1 MDDLYHFLTP
11 VDLFEINEDE
21 GYLEGQIGR
30 AVKTQ
35 VDEDFDLNEADLII
49 LGVKEWR
56 GNGDGVQE
64 NNAADLIRREL
75 YRLHYWHGDLKIA
88 DAGNTE
94 LGAELDD
101 SYAALQTILG
111 ELYRMGKTVLIIG
124 GSHDMAL
131 AQYRAFSTID
141 VFPEVTGIDSSI
153 DLHRESRKPAEQ
165 FLLDMFT
172 GDPNYLKHYNHL
184 GFQSYF
190 VHPQMLQTIDKL
202 RFDCYRLGTVQEKL
216 DDFEPVFRNS
226 DMLMFDIS
234 AIKNADAPA
243 NTKAPNGFTGTE
255 SCTLTRFAGMSDRLK
270 SIGIYGYD
278 PAHDRDNLTAKQ
290 ISQMIWYFMDGR
302 HRMHMEATVSERHN
316 FNEYHTV
323 FAEVDT
329 TFLQSKRTKRWWMQ
343 MPDGQFTACSE
354 NDYLTAGRNELPE
367 RWLRIQERSM

>member
-56 GNGDGVQE
+56 GNGDGRAE
-64 NNAADLIRREL
+64 NNAADMIRREL
-75 YRLHYWHGDLKIA
+75 YRLHYWHNDLRIA

-94 LGAELDD
+94 LGAGIDD

-111 ELYRMGKTVLIIG
+111 ELYRLGKTVLVIG

-131 AQYRAFSTID
+131 AQYRAFNTID
-141 VFPEVTGIDSSI
+141 VFPEVTGIDASI
-153 DLHRESRKPAEQ
+153 DLHRDSRKPADQ

-172 GDPNYLKHYNHL
+172 GEPNFLRHYNHI

-202 RFDCYRLGTVQEKL
+202 RFDCYRVGTVQEKL
-216 DDFEPVFRNS
+216 EDFEPVFRNS
-226 DMLMFDIS
+226 DMMMFDIS

-243 NTKAPNGFTGTE
+243 NTKTPNGFTGAE
-255 SCTLTRFAGMSDRLK
+255 ACTLTRFAGMSDRLK
-270 SIGIYGYD
+270 SVGIYGYD
-278 PAHDRDNLTAKQ
+278 PSHDRDALTAKQ

-302 HRMHMEATVSERHN
+302 HRLRTESDVADRHN

-343 MPDGQFTACSE
+343 MPDGEFIACSE
-354 NDYLTAGRNELPE
+354 NDYLAAGRNELPE
-367 RWLRIQERSM
+367 RWLRVQERSL